1 MSSKKSA
8 STKEEAPASPSPK
21 TSAKSRKA
29 QAALEAH
36 QGFLLVISGPAG
48 VGKDTVWKA
57 ASAKLPT
64 FRKALT
70 CTTRPRRAGEEE
82 GVHYHFVGDEEFDR
96 MIHADELLEWA
107 FVHGH
112 RYGVPWNS
120 VVGRL
125 TEGQDVVCVIDV
137 QGAQRIRGIFPT
149 ALLVFITPPA
159 GREEDVLKERIVE
172 RGGADEAEI
181 ATRIRTAFWELTHIP
196 LYDHQIVND
205 EVERAAEELRT
216 IVLQEK
222 EKRAV
227 PENHVTK

>member
-1 MSSKKSA
+1 MES
-8 STKEEAPASPSPK
+8 
-21 TSAKSRKA
+21 
-29 QAALEAH
+29 H

-57 ASAKLPT
+57 ASQALPG
-64 FRKALT
+64 FAKALT
-70 CTTRPRRAGEEE
+70 CTTRPRRAAEEE
-82 GVHYHFVGDEEFDR
+82 GVHYYFVNDEEFDR

-107 FVHGH
+107 FVHGY

-120 VVGRL
+120 VVSRL
-125 TEGQDVVCVIDV
+125 TDGQDVVCVIDV

-159 GREEDVLKERIVE
+159 GHEEDVLKKRIEE

-196 LYDHQIVND
+196 LYDYQIVND
-205 EVERAAEELRT
+205 EVPRAAQELCD
-216 IVLQEK
+216 IVAAEK
-222 EKRAV
+222 EKRTSS
-227 PENHVTK
+227 ES